1 MSKTIKE
8 KIKDLG
14 IKYEESENCP
24 PEFLQKIEELIL
36 EKMVNLKEP
45 KLSKSDKKYISQLAN
60 IFNWLQNEE
69 VYKEMD
75 AYKNSYC
82 KGFLEILKNQIEF
95 SKVYK
100 DEEYIIKLKAILKY
114 FDTFF
119 TKNIK
124 DEENESKTKKQF
136 KEKREELKKKFKE
149 NFKIVSLKNLFDEAR
164 IDVEVEIKKYKDKV
178 NEMIKEG
185 KNQEEIITII
195 SKCLEKILNTL
206 YKKLNEKIEQFN
218 KKTENLINDIK
229 EMTSLFNQIEF
240 EKNEQYKKN
249 LDQLINSSK
258 DIYIEKGEEN
268 SILSTFKKA
277 IKLYWNTVKN
287 FFRIFKRKEKAII
300 EKIDELRY
308 ETIENLNDKERI
320 INFNFKDEKIKIKH
334 NFYSILALVFSDLSN
349 IEEKEWIE
357 SKKQYIKAKKYLLPD
372 EEVEKFNN
380 IENKDECEEKKEEKK
395 NKIDESKESQEN
407 KENIEINK
415 NDVKLN
421 N

>member
-1 MSKTIKE
+1 
-8 KIKDLG
+8 
-14 IKYEESENCP
+14 
-24 PEFLQKIEELIL
+24 
-36 EKMVNLKEP
+36 MVNLKEP

-124 DEENESKTKKQF
+124 DDENESKTKKQF

-149 NFKIVSLKNLFDEAR
+149 NFKIVSLKDLFDVAR

-185 KNQEEIITII
+185 KNQEEILTII

-218 KKTENLINDIK
+218 KKTEILINDIK
-229 EMTSLFNQIEF
+229 EMTSL
-240 EKNEQYKKN
+240 
-249 LDQLINSSK
+249 LIK
-258 DIYIEKGEEN
+258 
-268 SILSTFKKA
+268 
-277 IKLYWNTVKN
+277 
-287 FFRIFKRKEKAII
+287 
-300 EKIDELRY
+300 
-308 ETIENLNDKERI
+308 
-320 INFNFKDEKIKIKH
+320 
-334 NFYSILALVFSDLSN
+334 
-349 IEEKEWIE
+349 
-357 SKKQYIKAKKYLLPD
+357 
-372 EEVEKFNN
+372 
-380 IENKDECEEKKEEKK
+380 
-395 NKIDESKESQEN
+395 
-407 KENIEINK
+407 
-415 NDVKLN
+415 
-421 N
+421 